1 MRDCLKSLLGSE
13 ISLASEGSKNQE
25 DLVANRPVVAVNQM
39 TNKAMIKMPAVV
51 QAKIQALKTMVP
63 MTTKTIRITTKITNK
78 IIKEEHRNHR
88 HRSVIMRW
96 WIRARPLSKRRS
108 LKPTSQIPS

>member
-1 MRDCLKSLLGSE
+1 MRDCQKSLLGSE

-39 TNKAMIKMPAVV
+39 TNKAMIKMPAGV
-51 QAKIQALKTMVP
+51 QALKTMVP